1 MLLGM
6 LIALLL
12 LLDHLLALTLALCM
26 MIVLLQLLLLKVLN
40 GKATLAAGLND
51 ATLAQVLVIVVAA
64 CCVGFEC
71 VVTAAMSALKLGSG
85 SMLVFITPIC
95 LRLAGPSS
103 YFW

>member
-1 MLLGM
+1 M
-6 LIALLL
+6 
-12 LLDHLLALTLALCM
+12 
-26 MIVLLQLLLLKVLN
+26 LN

-64 CCVGFEC
+64 TPCVGFEC